1 LSSLLY
7 SSILFIIL
15 IILSAF
21 FSSAETAFTAISRV
35 KLRSIV
41 EEGIK
46 GSKKLEYV
54 LSYPKRLL
62 TAILIGNNITNVAA
76 SALAT
81 TVMADT
87 LNKLGVYNMAAAV
100 SIVTGTMTFII
111 LTFGEITPKTLA
123 VKNPSNYALRISP
136 IMFYLMIFLYP
147 IISLFMLI
155 SHGISWIFRMPYDD
169 ETKLLSETEIRA
181 IIQLAEED
189 GILEKEEKSMLDGIF
204 KMSEKKVYEIMTPRT
219 DAICIESQQTIQE
232 AIELINQHGHSRIPI
247 YEEKIDNIIGVLYA
261 KDLLKVDS
269 PSTTTVKKY
278 MRDVVFIPETKLIED
293 LMQQMKQSKFHLAIV
308 VDEYGGMAG
317 LVTFEDIIE
326 EIVGDI
332 QDEYDNEGSLVS
344 KLNDN
349 HYRIAASLDL
359 DDLPKEIK
367 ENLPENQDLYETV
380 GGLILHILGELP
392 KKGEIIHYKNMEII
406 VTQIRKRRIISLEIK
421 VNTSTT

>member
-1 LSSLLY
+1 MSSLLY
-7 SSILFIIL
+7 SSILFVIL

-62 TAILIGNNITNVAA
+62 TAILIGNNLTNVAA

-247 YEEKIDNIIGVLYA
+247 YEEKIDNIIGILYA
-261 KDLLKVDS
+261 KDLLKVES
-269 PSTTTVKKY
+269 PSTTSVKKY

-344 KLNDN
+344 KLNDK
-349 HYRIAASLDL
+349 HYKIAASLDL
-359 DDLPKEIK
+359 DDLPEEIK

-421 VNTSTT
+421 VNNSTT

>member
-1 LSSLLY
+1 MSSLLY

>member
-1 LSSLLY
+1 MSSLLY
-7 SSILFIIL
+7 SSILFVIL

-123 VKNPSNYALRISP
+123 VKNPSKYALRISP

-147 IISLFMLI
+147 VISLFMLI

-204 KMSEKKVYEIMTPRT
+204 KMSEKKVYEI
-219 DAICIESQQTIQE
+219 
-232 AIELINQHGHSRIPI
+232 
-247 YEEKIDNIIGVLYA
+247 
-261 KDLLKVDS
+261 
-269 PSTTTVKKY
+269 
-278 MRDVVFIPETKLIED
+278 
-293 LMQQMKQSKFHLAIV
+293 
-308 VDEYGGMAG
+308 
-317 LVTFEDIIE
+317 
-326 EIVGDI
+326 
-332 QDEYDNEGSLVS
+332 
-344 KLNDN
+344 
-349 HYRIAASLDL
+349 
-359 DDLPKEIK
+359 
-367 ENLPENQDLYETV
+367 ENN
-380 GGLILHILGELP
+380 
-392 KKGEIIHYKNMEII
+392 
-406 VTQIRKRRIISLEIK
+406 
-421 VNTSTT
+421 